1 MSKASHGAPA
11 KRKDSADEIADVNTP
26 VKVDR
31 EDGDTLLGIVRE
43 RHNYHEY
50 DAPARVVVEGKDQE
64 VNVSAENVT
73 VAKGTNA
80 DLVRNIIRKDTNV

>member
-11 KRKDSADEIADVNTP
+11 KRKDSADEIADVSTP

-31 EDGDTLLGIVRE
+31 GEDTLLGIVRE
-43 RHNYHEY
+43 RHNYREY

-64 VNVSAENVT
+64 VNASAENVT